1 MLRELE
7 DTCYF
12 DSTVIADIVRLTACD
27 VHVAPN
33 PALAWMFLASQ
44 IQPDL
49 TARADVKRMATVFGT
64 DTDTVEVCLEQL
76 ARTGFVERLGL
87 SRVYRVRGAIPC
99 SSFEEGDLQ

>member
-12 DSTVIADIVRLTACD
+12 DSTVIEDIVRLTACD
-27 VHVAPN
+27 VHKAPN

-49 TARADVKRMATVFGT
+49 TARADIKRMAVVF
-64 DTDTVEVCLEQL
+64 DADACAIEVCLEQL
-76 ARTGFVERLGL
+76 VRIGFVERLGL

-99 SSFEEGDLQ
+99 TSFEEGDLQ